1 MKNTIL
7 FFTVL
12 LMGYLAEAQELQTY
26 IKTAISNNPDIKA
39 SVLGYE
45 IAREKTNEASTLA
58 NTQFGAGYF
67 VSEPETRTGPQRFK
81 LSVSQMLPWF
91 GTITAR
97 ENYSSALAEQAYVDL
112 TIAKRKLILSVAQS
126 YYELFATKAKKE
138 VVLDQLQLLEQ
149 YLQIALTGVE
159 VGKTSAVK
167 VLQLQIRQNELK
179 QEAEIYQQKFK
190 GLQRSFN
197 ALLNVD
203 INTIVEVPDALGIP
217 KASEEIQ
224 TDSLA
229 LHPEILKYD
238 ALYYAVTQSE
248 LLNQKSSGP
257 NIGLGLDYVN
267 VAENPD
273 MDMAENGKDVLM
285 PMLTLSIPIFN
296 KSIGSKTKQNKLQQ
310 QLILEEKVAKV
321 NQLQSLLSMAVQNR
335 ASARISYETQLKNLV
350 QAKNAEEILIKNYE
364 TESINF
370 NDLLDILELELSIE
384 IQKIEAEKNYFMQS
398 ASINY
403 ITNQ

>member
-1 MKNTIL
+1 M
-7 FFTVL
+7 
-12 LMGYLAEAQELQTY
+12 
-26 IKTAISNNPDIKA
+26 
-39 SVLGYE
+39 
-45 IAREKTNEASTLA
+45 
-58 NTQFGAGYF
+58 
-67 VSEPETRTGPQRFK
+67 
-81 LSVSQMLPWF
+81 
-91 GTITAR
+91 
-97 ENYSSALAEQAYVDL
+97 
-112 TIAKRKLILSVAQS
+112 
-126 YYELFATKAKKE
+126 
-138 VVLDQLQLLEQ
+138 DQLQLLEQ

-224 TDSLA
+224 TDRLA